1 MNAHGQ
7 DVPQV
12 EERADYLNSQIILL
26 CLNTNHA

>member
-12 EERADYLNSQIILL
+12 EEREQTFNITYHSPVLE
-26 CLNTNHA
+26 C